1 MSLKNKSEVSTI
13 SGPEFINLE
22 PLDVNPLMSKCEIKV
37 FYLGHNRNHSY
48 INRETAL
55 EMSKTLRG
63 TPIVASWNENKED
76 YGDHGHVVHIED
88 GEISFS
94 CKTVPYGFV
103 SPDAKVWFQNFTDT
117 DEFDNKV
124 ERTYLMTTGY
134 LWTGQFEELTKV
146 IQEGQPHSM
155 ELDGDSIDGHW
166 ATDNNLGVEFFII
179 NDATFSKLCILGDDV
194 EPCYEGSSVTSPQ
207 ISSNFSKETFEHTL
221 FTMMQEL
228 KDTLN
233 SKGGLNM
240 AKEETEFVESNE
252 NAEVTQEQEVEE
264 TTAEVDF
271 NAESE
276 DNNNDGA
283 DEFVKKDEEK
293 SNSDNKDDEK
303 DDSED
308 DSDDKEDDAEN
319 EDDKKKKP
327 ANQHSLEE
335 FEALQAEIN
344 SLRAENEELRNF
356 KLNIEMKEKKDL
368 VNQYFMLS
376 DEDKAD
382 IVNNLANY
390 SLDEIKAKLAILYV
404 EKNVDFSKVDGQSK
418 DEASPALSF
427 SLEEDTN
434 QETLTDLQRALRETK
449 I

>member
-1 MSLKNKSEVSTI
+1 
-13 SGPEFINLE
+13 
-22 PLDVNPLMSKCEIKV
+22 
-37 FYLGHNRNHSY
+37 
-48 INRETAL
+48 
-55 EMSKTLRG
+55 
-63 TPIVASWNENKED
+63 
-76 YGDHGHVVHIED
+76 
-88 GEISFS
+88 
-94 CKTVPYGFV
+94 
-103 SPDAKVWFQNFTDT
+103 
-117 DEFDNKV
+117 
-124 ERTYLMTTGY
+124 
-134 LWTGQFEELTKV
+134 
-146 IQEGQPHSM
+146 M

-240 AKEETEFVESNE
+240 AKEETEFVESDE
-252 NAEVTQEQEVEE
+252 NAEVTQKQEVEE
-264 TTAEVDF
+264 TTEVDF
-271 NAESE
+271 TAESE
-276 DNNNDGA
+276 DNDNDGA

-308 DSDDKEDDAEN
+308 DSDDKEDDVED

>member
-76 YGDHGHVVHIED
+76 YGDHGHIIHIED

-155 ELDGDSIDGHW
+155 ELDGDSVDGHW

-240 AKEETEFVESNE
+240 AKEETEFVESDE

-264 TTAEVDF
+264 TTEVDF
-271 NAESE
+271 TAESE

-293 SNSDNKDDEK
+293 SNSDNKDDEE

-308 DSDDKEDDAEN
+308 DSDDKEDDV
-319 EDDKKKKP
+319 EDEDNKKKKP

-427 SLEEDTN
+427 SLEEETN